1 MKLRRS
7 EERWV
12 VTTKTT
18 SPEDA
23 NHVSSSFASQRIREI
38 MDVNEGLSTFYFLRM
53 PDTGRGRT
61 LVIGRQALARYYSES
76 TLPMKST
83 VPQLRSRST

>member
-1 MKLRRS
+1 MA
-7 EERWV
+7 
-12 VTTKTT
+12 VT
-18 SPEDA
+18 
-23 NHVSSSFASQRIREI
+23 
-38 MDVNEGLSTFYFLRM
+38 EGLSTFSFLRM